1 MPSGCL
7 FIAIMPVWWAIYVGR
22 SVRRPPPRSWRW
34 KSSSACI
41 ARLPASHEAGY
52 RWRAHEN
59 LWRSLRE
66 LRSLPGEGGD
76 PALRPEDM
84 LHCRADKIDL
94 RGGVVRTNREAED
107 FVGEP
112 FGEWKIAALPAGV
125 AVGV

>member
-1 MPSGCL
+1 MDAAARFGVAVL
-7 FIAIMPVWWAIYVGR
+7 
-22 SVRRPPPRSWRW
+22 VRAGIRALTRFFS
-34 KSSSACI
+34 CI

-76 PALRPEDM
+76 PALRPEEM

-112 FGEWKIAALPAGV
+112 FGEWEIAALPAGV